1 MKERVEGLVAQF
13 PDKEL
18 DGILISASE
27 NRRYLSGFSGSA
39 GYLFITKDNAVLV
52 TDSRYTEQATN
63 QSPGFEVRQVRSG
76 WGWLVEELKAS
87 GAKKVGFE
95 SQDMTVSSYNSLIDA
110 IKGDSQLGDVS
121 LVPAPGLAE
130 NQRVIKDE
138 EELAMLQLAIDAAD
152 KAMDQV
158 CPAITAGMTEREV
171 AWQMESAMRNAGAD
185 TISFDTIVAAGPN
198 GAMAHHQPTDYVIKH
213 GDPIVIDMGAKV
225 GGYCSD
231 LSRSIAVGEP
241 DETFKKIYD
250 IVLGAQLTAINT
262 VKVGMTGE
270 EADSLS
276 RGVIA
281 EADYGD
287 NFGHS
292 LGHGVGLVIH
302 ENPRVG
308 PKSTDVLA
316 LNTVFTIEPGIYITG
331 WGGIRIE
338 DIVILREEG
347 AVPLSKAGVCKH
359 SWRVFRRGPRA
370 KVPPACHRQTISGPR
385 Q

>member
-1 MKERVEGLVAQF
+1 MNERVQGMVAQF
-13 PDKEL
+13 PDQEL
-18 DGILISASE
+18 DGVLISAPE

-39 GYLFITKDNAVLV
+39 GYLLITKDNAVLV

-63 QSPGFEVRQVRSG
+63 QSPDFDVRQVRGG
-76 WGWLVEELKAS
+76 WGWLVDELKSS
-87 GAKKVGFE
+87 GVKKIGFE
-95 SQDMTVSSYNSLIDA
+95 SQDMTVSSYNSLIEA
-110 IKGDSQLGDVS
+110 VKGESSLSGVS

-130 NQRVIKDE
+130 NQRIVKDN
-138 EELAMLQLAIDAAD
+138 EELELLQLAIDAAD
-152 KAMDQV
+152 RAMDLV
-158 CPAITAGMTEREV
+158 CPAITPGMTEREV
-171 AWQMESAMRNAGAD
+171 AWKMETAMRDAGAD
-185 TISFDTIVAAGPN
+185 SISFDTIVAAGPN
-198 GAMAHHQPTDYVIKH
+198 GAMPHHQPTDYVIKH

-241 DETFKKIYD
+241 DETFRKIYD

-270 EADSLS
+270 ETDSLS
-276 RGVIA
+276 RDVIA
-281 EADYGD
+281 EAGYGD

-308 PKSTDVLA
+308 PRSPDVLER
-316 LNTVFTIEPGIYITG
+316 NTVFTVEPGIYLSG

-338 DIVILREEG
+338 DIVILREDG
-347 AVPLSKAGVCKH
+347 AVPLSKAVK
-359 SWRVFRRGPRA
+359 
-370 KVPPACHRQTISGPR
+370 
-385 Q
+385 